1 MNISEILR
9 LITDAAVKNPVLLI
23 AILLGV
29 GSLFGAVKLK
39 KVGLGPAAVLFFA
52 LALSAANPALAVPAI
67 VGNLGL
73 ALFAYTVGL
82 TAGPSFFSLLRKGSR
97 AIAASVIILAAAACA
112 AVLLGHLFGLDR
124 SVMAGVYAGALTN
137 TPALAAANEQ
147 IGGEGPVV
155 GYSVTYI
162 WGVLGMMLFAA
173 IAVKKQAD
181 KTENRKSIVTRNIRV
196 EKKKL
201 PNLGVLTDKYDGKI
215 VFSRIMRG
223 DYPGHEGD
231 VDIATDSTIPKKG
244 DILTVIGTLP
254 NVTKVADQL
263 GHVSTVALQLD
274 RKKLDFRRMTLSN
287 TKLAGTKISDLK
299 LERKFGGTVT
309 RVKRGDV
316 ELLAADDL
324 PLIVGDRIRIVAPRE
339 KMADIA
345 AYLGDSDTGASTV
358 NAAGL
363 GVGLSLGILFGLL
376 VWPLPGGEHFSLG
389 VAGGSLLVGLL
400 LGRVMK
406 TGPITW
412 SLPSAVS
419 STIAQLGM
427 LLFLAYAGST
437 SGPALVKAFKTD
449 EMPYIL
455 LAGFILT
462 TTTAAALYLTGRFV
476 TKLPGDTLAGT
487 IAGSATQPAVLAH
500 ANSLAQSANI
510 NLGYA
515 LVYPTAMIVKVI
527 LAPLIGTLF

>member
-1 MNISEILR
+1 MNISEILHI
-9 LITDAAVKNPVLLI
+9 ITEAAVKNPVLLI

-29 GSLFGAVKLK
+29 GSLFGAIKFK
-39 KVGLGPAAVLFFA
+39 KIGLGPAAVLFFA
-52 LALSAANPALAVPAI
+52 LALSAANPALALPAI

-97 AIAASVIILAAAACA
+97 TIATSVVILIGAAGLT
-112 AVLLGHLFGLDR
+112 VLLGHLFGLEK
-124 SVMAGVYAGALTN
+124 SLMAGVYAGALTN

-147 IGGEGPVV
+147 IGGENPVV

-173 IAVKKQAD
+173 VAVKKHANE
-181 KTENRKSIVTRNIRV
+181 KETKKSFVTRNIRV

-201 PNLGVLTDKYDGKI
+201 PNLGVLTDKYHGKV

-223 DYPGHEGD
+223 DRPGHEGE
-231 VDIATDSTIPKKG
+231 VDIATDATNPKKG
-244 DILTVIGTLP
+244 DILTIVGPLD
-254 NVTKVADQL
+254 NVNRVAKDL
-263 GHVSTVALQLD
+263 GHISTIALQLD
-274 RKKLDFRRMTLSN
+274 RKKLDFRRVTLSN
-287 TKLAGTKISDLK
+287 SKLAGTKLGDLK
-299 LERKFGGTVT
+299 LERKFGATIT

-316 ELLAADDL
+316 ELLASDDL

-339 KMADIA
+339 KMSEVAS
-345 AYLGDSDTGASTV
+345 YLGDSETGASAV

-363 GVGLSLGILFGLL
+363 GVGLSIGIMFGLL

-389 VAGGSLLVGLL
+389 IAGGSLLAGLL
-400 LGRVMK
+400 LGRIMK

-412 SLPSAVS
+412 SLPSTVS
-419 STIAQLGM
+419 STLTQLGM

-437 SGPALVKAFKTD
+437 SGPALVKAFKSD

-455 LAGFILT
+455 LAGFIVT
-462 TTTAAALYLTGRFV
+462 SVTACALFFAGRYIA
-476 TKLPGDTLAGT
+476 KLPGDTLAGT

-500 ANSLAQSANI
+500 ANSIAQSANI